1 MKVTS
6 YQYASEV
13 ERLNHD
19 FLAAL
24 GLISSEQMKN
34 TQVGIMDVRD
44 IMERS
49 KKVVL

>member
-1 MKVTS
+1 MKDTP
-6 YQYASEV
+6 YQDASEV
-13 ERLNHD
+13 ERLDHD